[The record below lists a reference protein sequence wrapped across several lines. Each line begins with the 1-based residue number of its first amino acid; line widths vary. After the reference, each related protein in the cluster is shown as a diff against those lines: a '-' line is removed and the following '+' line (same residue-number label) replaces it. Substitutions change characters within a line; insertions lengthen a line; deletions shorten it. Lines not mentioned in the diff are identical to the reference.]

1 MSTEQAHFS
10 EREWLAMMPRRFIL
24 TLLLVLSCVFVFTVG
39 CRADTEV
46 AQVLSVK
53 PGVFSI
59 LAGNET
65 SLQPQMN
72 VPVKAT
78 VRSDS
83 TGNAQLMFPDDST
96 ITVAPGT
103 DIELAEFV
111 DTPQKENIALN
122 LAVGTARIIT
132 GEVSRRNPLA
142 FTVNTPQAII
152 GIRGTVATITVS
164 GDSTRIY
171 LSQTSGRGV
180 SVRNRY
186 TGAEMSMRAPGRI
199 ITVTPRGLS
208 EDVATHAEVKEFS
221 EMLRTA
227 PGSNRNTRAESRAI
241 QTASLMGTN
250 PGAILSSAL
259 LTDTDTGLYVTTI
272 AAREVTDLSPDIMPG
287 PDVGGYVV
295 DLPTLAGVFGGS
307 GPDWRIEIVVPNQYV
322 SLNDNLIS
330 FAISGNV
337 GNTYLKENFDFTLNQ
352 DGTFGISNPVNANIT
367 GQFTSNTD
375 GNVTIDCSNTPQG
388 GGGIVSGP
396 ITKQP

>member
-1 MSTEQAHFS
+1 
-10 EREWLAMMPRRFIL
+10 MMPHRFIL
-24 TLLLVLSCVFVFTVG
+24 TLLLVLSCVFVFTGG

-287 PDVGGYVV
+287 PAVGGYVV
-295 DLPTLAGVFGGS
+295 ALSALTGTFTGG
-307 GPDWRIEIVVPNQYV
+307 DNTTWIITMKVPNVYA
-322 SLNDNLIS
+322 SPNDNQILFNILTAKVIPDQIVMRGETT
-330 FAISGNV
+330 FI
-337 GNTYLKENFDFTLNQ
+337 LNQ
-352 DGTFGISNPVNANIT
+352 DGTFNMATPNSNQGEVNNIT
-367 GQFTSNTD
+367 GQFTSNTA
-375 GNVTIDCSNTPQG
+375 GNVTIDYTPKG
-388 GGGIVSGP
+388 GGNTTVSGP
-396 ITKQP
+396 LTKN

>member
-1 MSTEQAHFS
+1 
-10 EREWLAMMPRRFIL
+10 MMPRRFIL
-24 TLLLVLSCVFVFTVG
+24 TFLLVLSCVFVFTVG

-295 DLPTLAGVFGGS
+295 DLPALAGTFTGG
-307 GPDWRIEIVVPNQYV
+307 DNTTWIITMEVPNVYA
-322 SLNDNLIS
+322 SLNDNQIS
-330 FAISGNV
+330 FNILTAQVIPDKIVMRGQ
-337 GNTYLKENFDFTLNQ
+337 TTFILNQ
-352 DGTFGISNPVNANIT
+352 DGTFNMAIPNSNQAAVNNIT
-367 GQFTSNTD
+367 GQFTSNTA
-375 GNVTIDCSNTPQG
+375 GNVTIDYTPSQG
-388 GGGIVSGP
+388 SGRTTVSGP
-396 ITKQP
+396 LTKN

>member
-1 MSTEQAHFS
+1 
-10 EREWLAMMPRRFIL
+10 MMPHRFIL

-287 PDVGGYVV
+287 PAVGGYVV
-295 DLPTLAGVFGGS
+295 DLPVLAGTFTGG
-307 GPDWRIEIVVPNQYV
+307 DNTTWIITMEVPNVYA
-322 SLNDNLIS
+322 SLNDNQIS
-330 FAISGNV
+330 FNILTAQVIPDKIVMRGQ
-337 GNTYLKENFDFTLNQ
+337 TTFILNQ
-352 DGTFGISNPVNANIT
+352 DGTFNMATPNSNLNAVNNIT
-367 GQFTSNTD
+367 GQFTSNTA
-375 GNVTIDCSNTPQG
+375 GNVTIDYTPSQG
-388 GGGIVSGP
+388 SGRTTVSGP
-396 ITKQP
+396 LTKN

>member
-1 MSTEQAHFS
+1 
-10 EREWLAMMPRRFIL
+10 MMPRRFIL

-227 PGSNRNTRAESRAI
+227 PGSNRNTREESRAI

-272 AAREVTDLSPDIMPG
+272 AAREVTDLSPDTMPG

-295 DLPTLAGVFGGS
+295 DLPALAGTFTGNS
-307 GPDWRIEIVVPNQYV
+307 DTWSITIDVPRAYLTTNQINFKIAFNVEGYTPKV
-322 SLNDNLIS
+322 DSLFI
-330 FAISGNV
+330 
-337 GNTYLKENFDFTLNQ
+337 LNQ
-352 DGTFGISNPVNANIT
+352 DGTFNMATPNSNQDAVNNIT
-367 GQFTSNTD
+367 GQFTSNTT
-375 GNVTIDCSNTPQG
+375 GNVTIDYTLPNSVESTT
-388 GGGIVSGP
+388 VSGP
-396 ITKQP
+396 LTKN

>member
-1 MSTEQAHFS
+1 
-10 EREWLAMMPRRFIL
+10 MMPRRFIL
-24 TLLLVLSCVFVFTVG
+24 TLLLVLSCVFIFTVG

-208 EDVATHAEVKEFS
+208 EDVATHAEVKEFN

-227 PGSNRNTRAESRAI
+227 PGGNRNTREESRAI

-295 DLPTLAGVFGGS
+295 DLPALAGTFTGG
-307 GPDWRIEIVVPNQYV
+307 DNTTWIITMEVPNVYA
-322 SLNDNLIS
+322 SLNDNQIS
-330 FAISGNV
+330 FNILTAQVIPDKIVMRGQ
-337 GNTYLKENFDFTLNQ
+337 TTFILNQ
-352 DGTFGISNPVNANIT
+352 DGTFNMATPNSNQNAVNNIT
-367 GQFTSNTD
+367 GQFTSNTA
-375 GNVTIDCSNTPQG
+375 GNVTIDYTLPNSVESTT
-388 GGGIVSGP
+388 VSGP
-396 ITKQP
+396 LTKN

>member
-1 MSTEQAHFS
+1 
-10 EREWLAMMPRRFIL
+10 MMPRRFIL

-272 AAREVTDLSPDIMPG
+272 AAREVTDLSPNIMPG
-287 PDVGGYVV
+287 PAVGGYVV
-295 DLPTLAGVFGGS
+295 YLPALAGVFTGGDNNTWS
-307 GPDWRIEIVVPNQYV
+307 ITMEVPNA
-322 SLNDNLIS
+322 SLNDNQIS
-330 FAISGNV
+330 FNILTAQVIPDKIEMRGQ
-337 GNTYLKENFDFTLNQ
+337 TTFILNQ
-352 DGTFGISNPVNANIT
+352 DGTFNMATPNSNLNAVNNIT
-367 GQFTSNTD
+367 GQFTSNTA
-375 GNVTIDCSNTPQG
+375 GNVTIDYTPRG
-388 GGGIVSGP
+388 GVSTTVSGP
-396 ITKQP
+396 LTKN

>member
-1 MSTEQAHFS
+1 
-10 EREWLAMMPRRFIL
+10 MMPRRFIL

-227 PGSNRNTRAESRAI
+227 SGSNRNTRAESRAI

-287 PDVGGYVV
+287 PAVGGYVV
-295 DLPTLAGVFGGS
+295 DLPVLAGTFTGG
-307 GPDWRIEIVVPNQYV
+307 DNTTWIITMEVPNVYA
-322 SLNDNLIS
+322 SFNDNQIS
-330 FAISGNV
+330 FNILTAQVIPDKIVMRGQ
-337 GNTYLKENFDFTLNQ
+337 TTFILNQ
-352 DGTFGISNPVNANIT
+352 DGTFNMATPNSNLNAVNNIT
-367 GQFTSNTD
+367 GQFTSNTA
-375 GNVTIDCSNTPQG
+375 GNVTIDYTPQG
-388 GGGIVSGP
+388 GGSTTVSGP
-396 ITKQP
+396 LTKN

>member
-1 MSTEQAHFS
+1 
-10 EREWLAMMPRRFIL
+10 MMPRRFIL

-227 PGSNRNTRAESRAI
+227 PGSNRNTREESRAI

-287 PDVGGYVV
+287 PAVGGYVV
-295 DLPTLAGVFGGS
+295 DLPVLAGTFTGG
-307 GPDWRIEIVVPNQYV
+307 DNTTWIITMEVPNVYA
-322 SLNDNLIS
+322 SFNDNQIS
-330 FAISGNV
+330 FNILTAQVIPDKIVMRGQ
-337 GNTYLKENFDFTLNQ
+337 TTFILNQ
-352 DGTFGISNPVNANIT
+352 DGTFNMATPNSNLNAVNNIT
-367 GQFTSNTD
+367 GQFTSNTA
-375 GNVTIDCSNTPQG
+375 GNVTIDYTPQG
-388 GGGIVSGP
+388 GGSTTVSGP
-396 ITKQP
+396 LTKN